1 MLHSATKRRTVIAG
15 TIVAISPLMTARRV
29 SAHENHYGVDH
40 TEQTDSEATGEHSD
54 SSSESAVTDGGTPS
68 TADETGS
75 EANIASPE
83 QSNNTAAIQEVP
95 AAQTAAS
102 TAEAGLF
109 NGFSIGLGETL
120 FALIIAGPFLL
131 ISTKRK
137 MRS

>member
-40 TEQTDSEATGEHSD
+40 TEQTDSEAAGEQSD
-54 SSSESAVTDGGTPS
+54 LSSESAVTEGTPL
-68 TADETGS
+68 TADEAGS

-83 QSNNTAAIQEVP
+83 QSNDTAAIQEVP

-120 FALIIAGPFLL
+120 LALIIAGPFLL